1 MMNENIYL
9 LLSIIVLS
17 LLLFPFVTRL
27 IWVLSVRR
35 LQRKL
40 ARELDEVELKGQLQ
54 RARIISL
61 LSVLFFSFLFNV
73 SLLGIK

>member
-1 MMNENIYL
+1 MSDESIYL

-27 IWVLSVRR
+27 IWILSVRR
-35 LQRKL
+35 LQRKWK
-40 ARELDEVELKGQLQ
+40 RELNEIELKGQLQ

-61 LSVLFFSFLFNV
+61 FFVLFFSFLFNV
-73 SLLGIK
+73 SLLYQN